1 MTDRI
6 VERGGVP
13 VLLCDAEGAPIA
25 GPQDALDLIG
35 AAYAGAEVVAIP
47 AGRLDASFYRLSSGV
62 AGEIMQKFVNYRIRL
77 AIVGDIS
84 EHVADSGAL
93 RDLVHETNK
102 GGQVWFLRDLEELD
116 GRLS

>member
-6 VERGGVP
+6 VDRGGVP
-13 VLLCDAEGAPIA
+13 VLVCDAEGAPIA

-35 AAYAGAEVVAIP
+35 AAYAGADVVAIP
-47 AGRLDASFYRLSSGV
+47 AGRLDDDFYRLSTGV
-62 AGEIMQKFVNYRIRL
+62 AGEILQKFANYRVRL

-84 EHVADSGAL
+84 SHVAASGAL

-102 GGQVWFLRDLEELD
+102 GNQVWFVNDLQELD
-116 GRLS
+116 GHLR